1 MSLCKTDSVEDISI
15 KFELLKSMKCQMK
28 CQFVGFKRYLVH
40 PKTLEAE
47 LFCFL
52 RYFMYIFH
60 QAPDLSFVANVFD
73 REELHDLEI
82 SNKSRIFV

>member
-1 MSLCKTDSVEDISI
+1 
-15 KFELLKSMKCQMK
+15 MKCQMK

-40 PKTLEAE
+40 PKTLEPE

-60 QAPDLSFVANVFD
+60 QALDLANVFD
-73 REELHDLEI
+73 REELHGLEM